1 MAWLISELK
10 WAKLWWEIQRKTRW
24 NFLSNICFHVRSE
37 TSKNLEKK
45 MSDFMEIETKIKSYC
60 QSNFSFFY
68 WFLFHNLSSDWM
80 DLLLSFFSAKL
91 TLNNESVGLS
101 FLHETI
107 NCEQQM
113 MLKSYND
120 IHGGFFVVILV
131 SVTLWL
137 DCNISIF
144 CSLMHILTKVT
155 VGNIRLVLSYFC
167 QYVK

>member
-37 TSKNLEKK
+37 TSKNLDKK

-80 DLLLSFFSAKL
+80 DLLLNFFQPSWHLIMRAWAL
-91 TLNNESVGLS
+91 
-101 FLHETI
+101 LHETI
-107 NCEQQM
+107 NSRKQT
-113 MLKSYND
+113 MLKSYIMTSIEGNTVCLYLSVRD
-120 IHGGFFVVILV
+120 SVSRQTLFSVISYIFYQKSGKVGGPE
-131 SVTLWL
+131 
-137 DCNISIF
+137 
-144 CSLMHILTKVT
+144 
-155 VGNIRLVLSYFC
+155 
-167 QYVK
+167 